1 MATTTTK
8 TTNANL
14 DALFNDFKFVEMS
27 RINEIIALQR
37 DIETDENLN
46 FERTLRISEHF
57 KIALEYLKTD
67 EAKESAKNCEIK
79 LTNEVLAEIF
89 GYSLAQFKRY
99 KSVSKMES
107 EVIKSYKEQTPKNR
121 GLDSL
126 IKFANAKDT
135 DVENVADENEES
147 ESEVKVKEENL
158 QIKVGKDNK
167 ITIKGKANKEVII
180 LLIDELKK
188 MMEQGEK
195 VSNLYNEIVK

>member
-1 MATTTTK
+1 MTTTTNQNLSALLS
-8 TTNANL
+8 NATFIQL
-14 DALFNDFKFVEMS
+14 ARV
-27 RINEIIALQR
+27 NEIKNLQSE
-37 DIETDENLN
+37 IETDENLN

-57 KIALEYLKTD
+57 KIALELLATD
-67 EAKESAKNCEIK
+67 ECKAMAKECEIK

-99 KSVSKMES
+99 KSVSKLES
-107 EVIKSYKEQTPKNR
+107 DVIKSYKEQTPKNR

-135 DVENVADENEES
+135 TNEDTNEDTNEES

-167 ITIKGKANKEVII
+167 ITIKGKASKEVLT
-180 LLIDELKK
+180 LLIEELKK
-188 MMEQGEK
+188 MMA
-195 VSNLYNEIVK
+195 

>member
-1 MATTTTK
+1 MSTTTTK
-8 TTNANL
+8 NGNLNALLNNAIFTQSARISEIKNL
-14 DALFNDFKFVEMS
+14 QSE
-27 RINEIIALQR
+27 
-37 DIETDENLN
+37 IETDENLN

-57 KIALEYLKTD
+57 KIALLFFTTD
-67 EAKESAKNCEIK
+67 EAKIMSKECEIK

-107 EVIKSYKEQTPKNR
+107 EVIKNYKEQTPKNR

-135 DVENVADENEES
+135 TNEDTNEDTNEES
-147 ESEVKVKEENL
+147 ENESSIKVEPL

-167 ITIKGKANKEVII
+167 ITIKGKASKEVIT
-180 LLIDELKK
+180 LLIEELKK
-188 MMEQGEK
+188 MMA
-195 VSNLYNEIVK
+195 

>member
-1 MATTTTK
+1 MSNKKTTTNGNL
-8 TTNANL
+8 NALLNN
-14 DALFNDFKFVEMS
+14 AIFTQS
-27 RINEIIALQR
+27 ARINEIKNLQT

-57 KIALEYLKTD
+57 KIALLFFTTD
-67 EAKESAKNCEIK
+67 EAKTMAKECEIK

-99 KSVSKMES
+99 KSVSKLEN
-107 EVIKSYKEQTPKNR
+107 EVIKNYKESTPKNR

-135 DVENVADENEES
+135 TSENDTTDENEES
-147 ESEVKVKEENL
+147 ESSIKVEPL

-167 ITIKGKANKEVII
+167 ISIKGKASKEVLT
-180 LLIDELKK
+180 LLIEELKK
-188 MMEQGEK
+188 MMA
-195 VSNLYNEIVK
+195 